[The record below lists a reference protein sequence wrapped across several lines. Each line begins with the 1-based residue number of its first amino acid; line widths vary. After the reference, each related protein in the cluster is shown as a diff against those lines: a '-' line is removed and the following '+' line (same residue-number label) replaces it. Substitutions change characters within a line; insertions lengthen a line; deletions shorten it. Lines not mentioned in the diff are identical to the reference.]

1 MTGPGV
7 LHRALW
13 TLLPAAM
20 IVAIAWGFLVLDP
33 LAAFRNGTPPVEELT
48 IERTVL
54 DDSGIHLTVRAGGSA
69 PMAIAQVQV
78 DGAYWRF
85 QQTPPGPIARLESVR
100 LDIPYPWVHGE
111 AHHLALLTGTG
122 AAFEHTIDVAVPTP
136 APDVDLLWTYGL
148 VGLFVGVVPVALG
161 MLFFP
166 ALRAAGPQTTVFV
179 LALTLGLLAF
189 LLVDTMAEALEIAAA
204 AAGPLAVPELVWL
217 VALAATAGLMAAGRR
232 HGGNLEPM
240 ALAGAIALGIG
251 LHNLGEGL
259 AIGSAFASGAAAL
272 GSFLVIGFTLHN
284 ITEGVGIVAP
294 LTRSRPSLPALAG
307 LAALAGLPA
316 VAGLWA
322 GAFAFQ
328 PHWAALALAVG
339 AGAILQVIVEVGL
352 LIRRRLAEA
361 SARPLPALAG
371 GVAGVALMYL
381 TALIVPA

>member
-1 MTGPGV
+1 MIPSS
-7 LHRALW
+7 LSRRLAW
-13 TLLPAAM
+13 TLLPAAL
-20 IVAIAWGFLVLDP
+20 IVAVAWGFLALDP
-33 LAAFRNGTPPVEELT
+33 LAAFRGGTPPVEELT
-48 IERTVL
+48 VERTVL
-54 DDSGIHLTVRAGGSA
+54 DGTGIHLTVRAGGSE

-85 QQTPPGPIARLESVR
+85 AQDPPGLLPRLASAR
-100 LDIPYPWVHGE
+100 LDIPYPWVLGE
-111 AHHLALLTGTG
+111 AHTVVLLTGTG
-122 AAFEHTIDVAVPTP
+122 ATFEHGIEVAVPTP
-136 APDVDLLWTYGL
+136 VPDFALLRTYAL

-166 ALRAAGPQTTVFV
+166 ALRTAGPGTTSFV

-189 LLVDTMAEALEIAAA
+189 LAVDTMSEALELAAE

-232 HGGNLEPM
+232 HGGAIEPT

-294 LTRSRPSLPALAG
+294 LTRSRPSLATLAG

-322 GAFAFQ
+322 GAFAFT

-352 LIRRRLAEA
+352 LLRRRVAEA
-361 SARPLPALAG
+361 DGRPMPALAG
-371 GVAGVALMYL
+371 GAAGVALMYL